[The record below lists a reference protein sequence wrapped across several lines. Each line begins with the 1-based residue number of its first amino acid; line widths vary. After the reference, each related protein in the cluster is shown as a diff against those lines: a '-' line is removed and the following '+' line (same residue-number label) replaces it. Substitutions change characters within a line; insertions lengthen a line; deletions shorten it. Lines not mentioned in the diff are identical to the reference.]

1 VFNDEH
7 YALKITVLIICRNS
21 IKNLFFV
28 GKIQRVSQ
36 QKETMRKSICLHLRT
51 AGRTQQHDCTRVNRH
66 IAAEQRR
73 SYLCCSAQ
81 QPNRPTTR
89 TVVRQA
95 SSGYVQLGQS
105 RGTYTRC
112 QPAGCSSAK
121 DAHGDPSCSSWHA
134 DTLAGHS
141 YFYLFF

>member
-1 VFNDEH
+1 MFNDEH
-7 YALKITVLIICRNS
+7 YPFKITFLIICRNS
-21 IKNLFFV
+21 IKNLTFFLANWFPN
-28 GKIQRVSQ
+28 
-36 QKETMRKSICLHLRT
+36 RKRWAKNRSASTCALRAEHSST
-51 AGRTQQHDCTRVNRH
+51 TKHNYTRVNRH

-95 SSGYVQLGQS
+95 SSGYVQLGQR
-105 RGTYTRC
+105 RGTYTRCHC

-121 DAHGDPSCSSWHA
+121 DAHGDPSCSS
-134 DTLAGHS
+134 
-141 YFYLFF
+141 